1 MLRFAG
7 NHDLAMDEKDRVVF
21 PLALR
26 KCVDE
31 DERESVL
38 AAGFMVRPS
47 DTNEYLEM
55 FPRDEYDR
63 YIESLE
69 ARYSP
74 EDELGQSYL
83 RFFTS
88 RVEPVDLDRQFRFAI
103 PESAKV
109 AASLGKDLVF
119 VGRTRKI
126 EIWPRESWQNWQ
138 KQHGERK
145 VPAATAGPP
154 PVARAGET
162 GAAGR

>member
-1 MLRFAG
+1 
-7 NHDLAMDEKDRVVF
+7 MDEKDRVVF

-126 EIWPRESWQNWQ
+126 EIWP
-138 KQHGERK
+138 G
-145 VPAATAGPP
+145 
-154 PVARAGET
+154 RAGRT
-162 GAAGR
+162 GRSSTASERSLRPLQGLLPSLEEGRRGRQAADSAWAR